1 MSAGVSKGWKVAA
14 HADQATG
21 VIQKNNRGIWPLDF
35 CIRRLVYANRRLVSV
50 NRRPL
55 SINRRLVPVNR
66 RSLSSNRRLAPVN
79 RRLVSPNRQSL
90 ALNRRPLSV
99 NRRPLSPNQRPCTA
113 IAGIRAAIHTHC
125 PSASLDS
132 GHQRG
137 IRSGPPQRPCADVC
151 QHVRTCAAASEAH
164 CPWNDG
170 CELVAHTR
178 LFSARKTPT
187 SPEPGG
193 CGVPRRRNNTGRA
206 SR

>member
-1 MSAGVSKGWKVAA
+1 MAPRFLYHPTCLHESTTCVGESTFLVNQSTTCVHESTFLVKQSTTCARESSTLSDQSSTCVAE
-14 HADQATG
+14 
-21 VIQKNNRGIWPLDF
+21 
-35 CIRRLVYANRRLVSV
+35 
-50 NRRPL
+50 
-55 SINRRLVPVNR
+55 
-66 RSLSSNRRLAPVN
+66 SSTCARE
-79 RRLVSPNRQSL
+79 STF
-90 ALNRRPLSV
+90 
-99 NRRPLSPNQRPCTA
+99 LSPNQRPCTT
-113 IAGIRAAIHTHC
+113 IAGIRAAIHAHC

-137 IRSGPPQRPCADVC
+137 IRSGPPQRHFADVC

-164 CPWNDG
+164 CPWNAG

-193 CGVPRRRNNTGRA
+193 CGAPRRRNNNGRA